1 MTDYTLT
8 VPEDVYRR
16 VAKIAQDTSQPIET
30 VLLEHL
36 RLLADAA
43 PILSTDEEA
52 ELQALHYLSDDALW
66 TIAREQMI
74 ATAQNR
80 MQELMD
86 RNSSGE
92 ITANE
97 YKELTNLVERG
108 QQLMLRK
115 SEAATVLTQRGYKV
129 KPEDMK
135 FRE

>member
-16 VAKIAQDTSQPIET
+16 VAKIAQDTSLPIET

-66 TIAREQMI
+66 TIAREQMV

-80 MQELMD
+80 MLVLMD
-86 RNSSGE
+86 KNSSGE
-92 ITANE
+92 ITADE
-97 YKELTNLVERG
+97 HEELTNLVERG

-115 SEAATVLTQRGYKV
+115 SEAAAVLTQRGFKV
-129 KPEDMK
+129 NPEDMK
-135 FRE
+135 ASE

>member
-43 PILSTDEEA
+43 PILSTEEET
-52 ELQALHYLSDDALW
+52 ELQVLQYLSDDALW

-74 ATAQNR
+74 ASAQNR

-86 RNSSGE
+86 KNSSGE
-92 ITANE
+92 ITTDE
-97 YKELTNLVERG
+97 HEELTRLVERG

-115 SEAATVLTQRGYKV
+115 SEAAAVLTQRGYKV
-129 KPEDMK
+129 KPEI
-135 FRE
+135 